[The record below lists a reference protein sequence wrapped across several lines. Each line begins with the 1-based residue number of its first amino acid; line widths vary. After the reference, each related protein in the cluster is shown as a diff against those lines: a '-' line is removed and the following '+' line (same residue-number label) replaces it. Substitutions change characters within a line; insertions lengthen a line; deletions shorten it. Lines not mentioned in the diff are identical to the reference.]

1 LKKPVGGHAH
11 FCMSIYFRQ
20 GVLIAHLTKKD
31 FVRAFIAHLTKKKL
45 KKIVFVKIIENIL
58 SVVVTS
64 PLFKP

>member
-1 LKKPVGGHAH
+1 
-11 FCMSIYFRQ
+11 MSIYFRQ

-31 FVRAFIAHLTKKKL
+31 FVRAFIAHLTKKKF